1 MQSTMSST
9 APTKP
14 KKTPRVRPVPA
25 VSRAIAIVRLLGR
38 SQTPLG
44 VKAIADSLGMV
55 TSTCLHIV
63 RVLVDEGLL
72 RVDESTK
79 RYSLGSGLLSL
90 ARNAMQTNPFP
101 AIAQPLLDQIAD
113 RWRVTTMASEIQDLD
128 HMVVVALSRPKVP
141 FRLHVDVGSR
151 FPPLISATG
160 RLVAAFSQYPRAE
173 IEKRFRLLKWDTPPR
188 FEDWKS
194 DVELARSRRFS
205 VDSNHYIAGVT
216 LVATAVFDSKGRMTH
231 SLTAAGLADQMNDK
245 VVKSLSKDLL
255 RDADELTKLSLA

>member
-38 SQTPLG
+38 SPAPLG

-90 ARNAMQTNPFP
+90 ARSAMQTNPFP
-101 AIAQPLLDQIAD
+101 SIAQPLLDQIAD
-113 RWRVTTMASEIQDLD
+113 RWRVTTMAAEIQDID

-160 RLVAAFSQYPRAE
+160 RLWTIISIIAKSQRVRAKRGPMTGSATKQYRRGKILDCFAALAMTKRRASVFPRRISPGVMHEPALT
-173 IEKRFRLLKWDTPPR
+173 IKRAQGMPGVWLHPQPR
-188 FEDWKS
+188 
-194 DVELARSRRFS
+194 VQVR
-205 VDSNHYIAGVT
+205 
-216 LVATAVFDSKGRMTH
+216 
-231 SLTAAGLADQMNDK
+231 
-245 VVKSLSKDLL
+245 
-255 RDADELTKLSLA
+255 